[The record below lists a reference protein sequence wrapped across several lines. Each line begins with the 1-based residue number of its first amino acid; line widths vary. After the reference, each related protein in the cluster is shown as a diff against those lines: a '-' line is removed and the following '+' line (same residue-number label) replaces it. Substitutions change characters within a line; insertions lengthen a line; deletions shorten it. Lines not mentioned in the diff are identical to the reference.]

1 MFLFFFGKI
10 VLDVSYLQH
19 LHVFQSN
26 FYCSLNPIS
35 LFCLIIIY
43 NRFCKILIAL
53 TGKSGIVHAVKL
65 YPAGATTNS
74 QDGVTDLFGKCLPV
88 LDEMVEQNMPL
99 LVISVSKI
107 IFLFV
112 SCPYL
117 SLVFMEFFF
126 TSSFLLLRV

>member
-10 VLDVSYLQH
+10 VLDVSYLHH
-19 LHVFQSN
+19 LYVFQSS

-35 LFCLIIIY
+35 LFSLIIIY

-107 IFLFV
+107 IF
-112 SCPYL
+112 
-117 SLVFMEFFF
+117 
-126 TSSFLLLRV
+126 